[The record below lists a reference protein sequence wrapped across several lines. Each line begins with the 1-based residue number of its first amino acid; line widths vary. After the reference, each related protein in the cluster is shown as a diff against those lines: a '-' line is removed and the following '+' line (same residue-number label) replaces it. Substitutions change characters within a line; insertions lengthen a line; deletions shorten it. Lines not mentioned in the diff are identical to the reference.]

1 MEADGGAYFV
11 LWMDLCGAFKK
22 KKKIILSVQ
31 SLDKLLKGHLYAER
45 QPFASSSYAIGMFTP
60 SMYQTLARYLAA
72 CCFGFPSWPL

>member
-1 MEADGGAYFV
+1 MEGLILF
-11 LWMDLCGAFKK
+11 CGWTSVEPLKK